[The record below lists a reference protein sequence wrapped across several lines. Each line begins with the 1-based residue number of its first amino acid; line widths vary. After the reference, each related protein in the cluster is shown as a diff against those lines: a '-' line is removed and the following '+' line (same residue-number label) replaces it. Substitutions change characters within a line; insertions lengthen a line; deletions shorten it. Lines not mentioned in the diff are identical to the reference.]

1 MAAIITRR
9 ILTILIAAVLNV
21 LLSRFS
27 EAKKIKWPTV
37 SCRQESNTRHN
48 VHFSTK
54 NFFTDFIDKFKSN
67 KLKLPNQISSP
78 SLLFN
83 FSGNTYLIICRIV
96 SYDSEPGSH
105 FARDLYY
112 SSLRSLA
119 RRS

>member
-21 LLSRFS
+21 LLSSFS
-27 EAKKIKWPTV
+27 EAKRIKWPTV

-67 KLKLPNQISSP
+67 KLKLPNQISSR

-83 FSGNTYLIICRIV
+83 FY
-96 SYDSEPGSH
+96 
-105 FARDLYY
+105 A
-112 SSLRSLA
+112 SLASLVA
-119 RRS
+119 RRSWR

>member
-9 ILTILIAAVLNV
+9 ILTILFAAVLNV

-67 KLKLPNQISSP
+67 KLKLPNQISSR
-78 SLLFN
+78 SLLFK
-83 FSGNTYLIICRIV
+83 FGVWR
-96 SYDSEPGSH
+96 
-105 FARDLYY
+105 R
-112 SSLRSLA
+112 SSLEGAGGEPVNSTGY
-119 RRS
+119 SEFG

>member
-67 KLKLPNQISSP
+67 KLKLPNQISSR
-78 SLLFN
+78 SLLFK
-83 FSGNTYLIICRIV
+83 FDVWR
-96 SYDSEPGSH
+96 
-105 FARDLYY
+105 R
-112 SSLRSLA
+112 SSLEGAGGEPVISTGY
-119 RRS
+119 SEFG

>member
-37 SCRQESNTRHN
+37 SCRQE
-48 VHFSTK
+48 

-67 KLKLPNQISSP
+67 KLKLPNQISSR
-78 SLLFN
+78 SLLFK
-83 FSGNTYLIICRIV
+83 FGVWR
-96 SYDSEPGSH
+96 
-105 FARDLYY
+105 R
-112 SSLRSLA
+112 SSLEGAGGEPVNSTGY
-119 RRS
+119 SEFG